1 MELPYIG
8 YFEADIAISGITV
21 CNRAV
26 LVVRDCSTSRRVP
39 GLIGT
44 NVLSQVPQVASWLN
58 DLGSQGKATS
68 ETFGFARIAGS
79 QPVCVPARST
89 CYVLAVG
96 GRDCSTTVLE
106 PLQADC
112 GNPLILAAVVNA

>member
-1 MELPYIG
+1 MTWGRKEI
-8 YFEADIAISGITV
+8 
-21 CNRAV
+21 
-26 LVVRDCSTSRRVP
+26 
-39 GLIGT
+39 
-44 NVLSQVPQVASWLN
+44 
-58 DLGSQGKATS
+58 KATN
-68 ETFGFARIAGS
+68 ETFGFARVAGS

-112 GNPLILAAVVNA
+112 GNPLILAAVVNARTFLVAVSNTM